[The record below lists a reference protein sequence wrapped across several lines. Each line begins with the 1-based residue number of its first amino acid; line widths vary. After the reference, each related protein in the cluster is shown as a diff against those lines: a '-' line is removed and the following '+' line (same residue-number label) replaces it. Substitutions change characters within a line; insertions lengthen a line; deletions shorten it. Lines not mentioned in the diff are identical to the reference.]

1 MGLLS
6 YFGIKFKPKPIK
18 LKPKNEKVEKEIQ
31 ALNEAHKKLMDEI
44 QTDDG
49 DFFDADKFVCGREVF
64 DLIRKLP
71 NFSMA
76 DPRVPES
83 GYYNGKPIY
92 VHPACEPNTFMG
104 IKTPKEPSGELVY
117 SSPIDLKVDPE
128 ALTDFY
134 GRMIPKPYVVPNYN
148 KVQVHTKPNTRL
160 GLKIAAGLMLG
171 ITVSLIVGVLVLAMI
186 AMITI

>member
-6 YFGIKFKPKPIK
+6 YFGIKIKPKP
-18 LKPKNEKVEKEIQ
+18 KNKTVEEEIQ

-49 DFFDADKFVCGREVF
+49 DFFDADKFVCGQEVF
-64 DLIRKLP
+64 DLIRRLP
-71 NFSMA
+71 NFEMA

-92 VHPACEPNTFMG
+92 IHPACEPNTFMG
-104 IKTPKEPSGELVY
+104 IKTPKDPVDERIVYGVPFINSEWELA
-117 SSPIDLKVDPE
+117 DN
-128 ALTDFY
+128 Y

-148 KVQVHTKPNTRL
+148 KIQVHTKPNTRL
-160 GLKIAAGLMLG
+160 GLKVAAGLMLG
-171 ITVSLIVGVLVLAMI
+171 ITISLIVGVLILAMI
-186 AMITI
+186 TV

>member
-6 YFGIKFKPKPIK
+6 YFGIKIKPKPIK

-31 ALNEAHKKLMDEI
+31 ALNEAHKKLMEEI
-44 QTDDG
+44 QTDGD
-49 DFFDADKFVCGREVF
+49 DFFDADKFVCGQEVF

-71 NFSMA
+71 NFEMA

-104 IKTPKEPSGELVY
+104 IKTPKEPSGEVVY
-117 SSPIDLKVDPE
+117 GAPFINSE
-128 ALTDFY
+128 WELTDNY

-186 AMITI
+186 TV

>member
-6 YFGIKFKPKPIK
+6 YFGIKVKPKPK
-18 LKPKNEKVEKEIQ
+18 TKKVKEEIQ
-31 ALNEAHKKLMDEI
+31 ALNEAHKKLMEGI
-44 QTDDG
+44 QTDRD

-71 NFSMA
+71 NFMSA

-104 IKTPKEPSGELVY
+104 IKSPKEPSGEVVY
-117 SSPIDLKVDPE
+117 GAPFISSE
-128 ALTDFY
+128 WELTDNY
-134 GRMIPKPYVVPNYN
+134 GRMVPKPYVVPNYN
-148 KVQVHTKPNTRL
+148 KIQVHTKPNTRL
-160 GLKIAAGLMLG
+160 GLKVAAGLMLG
-171 ITVSLIVGVLVLAMI
+171 ITISLIVGVLILAMI
-186 AMITI
+186 TV

>member
-6 YFGIKFKPKPIK
+6 YFGIKVKPKPK
-18 LKPKNEKVEKEIQ
+18 TKKVKKEIQ
-31 ALNEAHKKLMDEI
+31 ALNEAYKKLMEGI
-44 QTDDG
+44 QTDKD

-64 DLIRKLP
+64 ELIRRLP
-71 NFSMA
+71 NFMPA

-92 VHPACEPNTFMG
+92 THPACEPNTFMG

-117 SSPIDLKVDPE
+117 SSSIDLKVDPE

-134 GRMIPKPYVVPNYN
+134 GRYIPKPYVAPNYN
-148 KVQVHTKPNTRL
+148 KIQVHTKPSTRL
-160 GLKIAAGLMLG
+160 GLKVAAGLMLG
-171 ITVSLIVGVLVLAMI
+171 ITITLIVGVLILAMI
-186 AMITI
+186 TV